1 MKPSPITH
9 VLIVGGGT
17 AGWLTACF
25 LAKQLAAREV
35 EGDSAGESAGVQITL
50 VESPEIGIVGVGE
63 GTFPSIRGTLSA
75 IGIDEARFIRECS
88 ATFKQGV
95 HFRHWVR
102 APGEPGHDHYF
113 HPFSQPS
120 QRPGGFELLPYWL
133 NGDAG
138 PGVPFAQAV
147 TMQQR
152 VAAAAHAP
160 KRPMDADYL
169 GPMNYAYHFDAG
181 RFATLLAAH
190 GRTLGVRHLH
200 GNVERVELDA
210 AGAIAAVHTREQ
222 GALTA
227 GLYVDCTG
235 FRARLIGE
243 ALGAKFKSVS
253 GTLFVDRA
261 LAMQVPYDT
270 PDATIPSYTI
280 STAHE
285 AGWTWDI
292 GLHDRRGI
300 GYVYSS
306 RHTDDARAEQVLR
319 AYIGKQADGLVPR
332 RLALDVGYRET
343 QWIANC
349 VAVGLSGGFL
359 EPLESSGIGL
369 IETAAYLIGFL
380 FPHDGAL
387 APTARL
393 FNDLMRERYARIV
406 DFIKLHYC
414 LTRRT
419 DSRFW
424 LDNTDPA
431 SIPQTL
437 RDKLAMWKSRPPHR
451 LDFVTDLEMY
461 PPSSWQYVLYG
472 MEFETRLRPGAIDP
486 ARCEDARREFAMI
499 AQMSGRALADLPPHR
514 ALVERML
521 RKAAAGPVPQ
531 RTASA
536 NF

>member
-1 MKPSPITH
+1 
-9 VLIVGGGT
+9 
-17 AGWLTACF
+17 
-25 LAKQLAAREV
+25 
-35 EGDSAGESAGVQITL
+35 
-50 VESPEIGIVGVGE
+50 
-63 GTFPSIRGTLSA
+63 
-75 IGIDEARFIRECS
+75 
-88 ATFKQGV
+88 
-95 HFRHWVR
+95 
-102 APGEPGHDHYF
+102 
-113 HPFSQPS
+113 
-120 QRPGGFELLPYWL
+120 
-133 NGDAG
+133 
-138 PGVPFAQAV
+138 
-147 TMQQR
+147 
-152 VAAAAHAP
+152 
-160 KRPMDADYL
+160 
-169 GPMNYAYHFDAG
+169 
-181 RFATLLAAH
+181 
-190 GRTLGVRHLH
+190 
-200 GNVERVELDA
+200 
-210 AGAIAAVHTREQ
+210 
-222 GALTA
+222 
-227 GLYVDCTG
+227 
-235 FRARLIGE
+235 
-243 ALGAKFKSVS
+243 
-253 GTLFVDRA
+253 
-261 LAMQVPYDT
+261 
-270 PDATIPSYTI
+270 
-280 STAHE
+280 
-285 AGWTWDI
+285 
-292 GLHDRRGI
+292 
-300 GYVYSS
+300 
-306 RHTDDARAEQVLR
+306 VLR

-486 ARCEDARREFAMI
+486 ARCGDARREFAMI

>member
-1 MKPSPITH
+1 MHPAAPINE

-25 LAKQLAAREV
+25 LAKKLATNEP
-35 EGDSAGESAGVQITL
+35 GGVRVTL
-50 VESPEIGIVGVGE
+50 VESPDLGIVGVGE

-75 IGIDEARFIRECS
+75 IGIDEARFVKECG

-102 APGEPGHDHYF
+102 APGEAGAEHYF

-120 QRPGGFELLPYWL
+120 QRAGGFELLPYWL
-133 NGDAG
+133 IGDAG

-147 TMQQR
+147 TMQKR
-152 VAAAAHAP
+152 VAEAFHAP
-160 KRPMDADYL
+160 KRAHDADYL

-181 RFATLLAAH
+181 RFAALLAEH
-190 GRTLGVRHLH
+190 GRALGVKHVKA
-200 GNVERVELDA
+200 NVEQVELGAD
-210 AGAIAAVHTREQ
+210 GAIAAVHTREQ
-222 GALTA
+222 GALRA

-243 ALGAKFKSVS
+243 ALGSKFKSVS
-253 GTLFVDRA
+253 DVLFVDRA
-261 LAMQVPYDT
+261 LALQVPYET
-270 PDATIPSYTI
+270 PDAPIPSYTI

-292 GLHDRRGI
+292 GLRERRGI

-306 RHTDDARAEQVLR
+306 RHTDDARAERVLR
-319 AYIGKQADGLVPR
+319 DYIGPQAEGLSPR
-332 RLALDVGYRET
+332 RLTLDVGYREV
-343 QWIANC
+343 QWVKNC

-369 IETAAYLIGFL
+369 IETAAYLVGYL
-380 FPHDGAL
+380 FPYDGAME
-387 APTARL
+387 PTARL
-393 FNDLMRERYARIV
+393 FNELMRERYARIV

-414 LTRRT
+414 LTRRR

-424 LDNTDPA
+424 IDNADPA
-431 SIPQTL
+431 SIPAGL

-472 MEFETRLRPGAIDP
+472 MEFETTPGAGVVDRT
-486 ARCEDARREFAMI
+486 RCEDARREFAMI
-499 AQMSGRALADLPPHR
+499 AQMSARALADLPPHR
-514 ALVERML
+514 AMVEQMY
-521 RKAAAGPVPQ
+521 RKAAGA
-531 RTASA
+531 RTLKEFA
-536 NF
+536 